1 MAVGQGHQKGA
12 PKTGGRKKGV
22 PNKQTTITK
31 EIINNIVDDY
41 RSSGKMAADLA
52 ELQPRERIEAM
63 IKLMSYILPKPQ
75 AVAIDV
81 TGTKKVT
88 IESTLEELA
97 EENDF

>member
-1 MAVGQGHQKGA
+1 
-12 PKTGGRKKGV
+12 
-22 PNKQTTITK
+22 
-31 EIINNIVDDY
+31 
-41 RSSGKMAADLA
+41 
-52 ELQPRERIEAM
+52 M

>member
-1 MAVGQGHQKGA
+1 MSREKGF
-12 PKTGGRKKGV
+12 KKYGGRVNGT
-22 PNKQTTITK
+22 PNKQTVITK
-31 EIINNIVDDY
+31 EIINNIVDEY

-63 IKLMSYILPKPQ
+63 IKLMAYILPKPQ
-75 AVAIDV
+75 SVAIDV